1 MARTKGS
8 KNKPKVAIEAGN
20 PDFNINKVEPTDVLS
35 VAHSAPQPED
45 YELERTLADLGRQ
58 NPMPEIS
65 DPDPPGAVVR
75 KETIAR
81 EMLGDAVIDYTPAST
96 KAELDEQVH
105 LAKCEGCDSIE
116 ATKTLAKQI
125 CRDKLLEQVGYF
137 MYHDIKVYIEGAF
150 EQAKKRDNQTIENRL
165 FGASQIK

>member
-1 MARTKGS
+1 MSRTKGS
-8 KNKPKVAIEAGN
+8 KNKLKIDAGN
-20 PDFNINKVEPTDVLS
+20 PDFNLNEVEPTDVL
-35 VAHSAPQPED
+35 ATAPSAPLPED

-58 NPMPEIS
+58 NPMPDIS
-65 DPDPPGAVVR
+65 DPDPPGAIVR
-75 KETIAR
+75 KEADRR

-96 KAELDEQVH
+96 KTELDEQIH

-116 ATKTLAKQI
+116 ATLVLAKQI

-137 MYHDIKVYIEGAF
+137 LYHDIKVYIAGSFA
-150 EQAKKRDNQTIENRL
+150 QAKKRDNTSIEHKL